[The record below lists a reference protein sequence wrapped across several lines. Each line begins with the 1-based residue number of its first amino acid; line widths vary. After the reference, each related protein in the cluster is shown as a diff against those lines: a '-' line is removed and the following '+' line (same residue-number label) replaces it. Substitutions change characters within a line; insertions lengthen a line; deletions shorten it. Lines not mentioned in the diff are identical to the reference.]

1 MRHPDRKLPQPAA
14 AFIGKLRP
22 LKNHSEAAA
31 SLDRHMLRY
40 LHHGRSKIG
49 TASLGCMCGSA
60 HNYSICQAST
70 RVQRLHAGG
79 GQIKAPCGLRG
90 LGVLCGFSQ
99 CRKAQAARNP
109 CCRRGCWCCL
119 CAPASCSWAYRG
131 VPAATG
137 SGVRVDCGQRCRGRS
152 LQTSSWLRSPVRF
165 LAREGCPL
173 QVACR
178 SALLRRKPLS
188 ALLNWSILQ

>member
-49 TASLGCMCGSA
+49 TASLGCMRGSA
-60 HNYSICQAST
+60 HNYSIWQAST

-90 LGVLCGFSQ
+90 LGVLCGSHSAGEQKLHATPAVAEAAGAAFVRQLAACGLTEECLLPLALGSGWIVAKGAGAGA
-99 CRKAQAARNP
+99 CRRRHGCGLPFDFLREKAVPFKWPAGVP
-109 CCRRGCWCCL
+109 CC
-119 CAPASCSWAYRG
+119 A
-131 VPAATG
+131 G
-137 SGVRVDCGQRCRGRS
+137 SH
-152 LQTSSWLRSPVRF
+152 
-165 LAREGCPL
+165 
-173 QVACR
+173 
-178 SALLRRKPLS
+178 
-188 ALLNWSILQ
+188 